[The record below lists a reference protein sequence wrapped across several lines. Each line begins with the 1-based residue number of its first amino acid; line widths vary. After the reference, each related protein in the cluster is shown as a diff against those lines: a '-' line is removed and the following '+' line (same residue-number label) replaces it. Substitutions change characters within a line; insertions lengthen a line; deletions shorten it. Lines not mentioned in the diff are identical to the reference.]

1 MIVTRKAIHRRTVLR
16 GLGVSLALPLLDGM
30 VPAFAALRK
39 TPANA
44 PRRFGVVYV
53 PNGIA
58 MSQWTPATEGA
69 GFELTRI
76 LQPLEQYRER
86 MLVLSG
92 MYGPPPNGGFH
103 ANAST
108 RFLTG
113 LSAMPSEYE
122 LQAGVSIDQHIARDL
137 GRQTQLASLEVGLD
151 SRDVSGSC
159 DVGFACA
166 YSNTISWRTPTTP
179 LPMENNPRALFE
191 RLFGDSGSTDA
202 DIRLRRIDEQ
212 RSILDSVTETV
223 ADLSRE
229 LGSNDRTR
237 INEYLDAVRDIERRI
252 QRAEEQGVEALPV
265 VDQPAGVPASYD
277 EHARLMFD
285 LQVLA
290 YQTDLTRVGTMMM
303 GRELSGRT
311 YTEIGVPDSHH
322 PCSHHRHDPVL
333 YEKLAKI
340 NTYHVGLFA
349 YYLDKLRSTPDGD
362 GSLLDHMVILY
373 GAGMS
378 DSNAH
383 ARTDLPLLLVGGGG
397 DQVKGGRH
405 LVYKDTPMA
414 NLNLAL
420 LEMFGVPREKLG
432 VSTGALDVEPLSL
445 V

>member
-1 MIVTRKAIHRRTVLR
+1 MIVTRKAIHRRTLLR
-16 GLGVSLALPLLDGM
+16 GLGASLALPLLDGM

-39 TPANA
+39 TPANG

-58 MSQWTPATEGA
+58 MSHWTPETEGA
-69 GFELTRI
+69 GFEITRI
-76 LQPLEQYRER
+76 LQPLAGFQDR

-122 LQAGVSIDQHIARDL
+122 LQAGISIDQYIARSL
-137 GRQTQLASLEVGLD
+137 GQETQLASLEVALD
-151 SRDVSGSC
+151 GHDVSGSC

-166 YSNTISWRTPTTP
+166 YSNTISWRTPTAP

-202 DIRLRRIDEQ
+202 GIRLQRIAEQ

-223 ADLSRE
+223 ADLTRE
-229 LGSNDRTR
+229 VGAGDRTR
-237 INEYLDAVRDIERRI
+237 IDEYLDSVRDIERRI
-252 QRAEEQGVEALPV
+252 QRAEEQGDQALPV
-265 VDQPAGVPASYD
+265 VDQPAGIPASYE
-277 EHARLMFD
+277 EHAKLMFD

-311 YTEIGVPDSHH
+311 YNEIGVPDSHH

-333 YEKLAKI
+333 YDKLAKI
-340 NTYHVGLFA
+340 NTFHVSLFG
-349 YYLDKLRSTPDGD
+349 YYLEKLRSTPDGD

-383 ARTDLPLLLVGGGG
+383 ARINLPLLLVGGGG
-397 DQVKGGRH
+397 DQVRGGRH

-420 LEMFGVPREKLG
+420 LEMFGVHREQLG

>member
-1 MIVTRKAIHRRTVLR
+1 MIVTRKAIHRRTLLR
-16 GLGVSLALPLLDGM
+16 GLGASLALPLLDGM

-39 TPANA
+39 TPAHG

-58 MSQWTPATEGA
+58 MSHWTPETEGA
-69 GFELTRI
+69 GFEITRI
-76 LQPLEQYRER
+76 LQPLAGFQDR

-122 LQAGVSIDQHIARDL
+122 LQAGISIDQYIARSL
-137 GRQTQLASLEVGLD
+137 GQETQLASLEVALD
-151 SRDVSGSC
+151 GRDVSGSC

-166 YSNTISWRTPTTP
+166 YSNTISWRTATTP

-202 DIRLRRIDEQ
+202 GIRLQRIAEQ
-212 RSILDSVTETV
+212 RSILDS
-223 ADLSRE
+223 
-229 LGSNDRTR
+229 
-237 INEYLDAVRDIERRI
+237 VRDIERRI
-252 QRAEEQGVEALPV
+252 QRAEEQGDQTLPV
-265 VDQPAGVPASYD
+265 VDQPAGIPASYE
-277 EHARLMFD
+277 EHAKLMFD

-311 YTEIGVPDSHH
+311 YNEIGVPDSHH

-333 YEKLAKI
+333 YDKLAKI
-340 NTYHVGLFA
+340 NTFHVSLFA

-397 DQVKGGRH
+397 DQVRGGRH

-420 LEMFGVPREKLG
+420 LEMFGVHREQLG

>member
-1 MIVTRKAIHRRTVLR
+1 MIITKKAIPRRKVLR

-30 VPAFAALRK
+30 VPAFAALRN
-39 TPANA
+39 TPAN
-44 PRRFGVVYV
+44 PVRRFGVVYV

-58 MSQWTPATEGA
+58 MTNWTPAVQGV
-69 GFELTRI
+69 GFEFTRI
-76 LQPLEQYRER
+76 LKPLEPFRDR
-86 MLVLSG
+86 LLVLSG
-92 MYGPPPNGGFH
+92 THGPSPNGGFH

-113 LSAMPSEYE
+113 LSATPSEYD
-122 LQAGVSIDQHIARDL
+122 LQAGVSIDQYIARQL

-159 DVGFACA
+159 DFGFACE

-179 LPMENNPRALFE
+179 LPMENNPRAIFE
-191 RLFGDSGSTDA
+191 RLFGDSGSTA
-202 DIRLRRIDEQ
+202 PSVRLRRINEQ

-229 LGSNDRTR
+229 LGPNDRSR

-252 QRAEEQGVEALPV
+252 RRAEEQGIEALPH
-265 VDQPAGVPASYD
+265 VDQPAGIPASYD
-277 EHARLMFD
+277 EHAKLMFD

-290 YQTDLTRVGTMMM
+290 YQTDLTRVITMMM

-311 YTEIGVPDSHH
+311 YNDIGVPDSHH

-333 YEKLAKI
+333 YEKLTKI
-340 NTYHVGLFA
+340 NIYHATLFA

-362 GSLLDHMVILY
+362 GSLLDHLMILY

-405 LVYKDTPMA
+405 LVYRDTPMA

-420 LEMFGVPREKLG
+420 LELFGVHQEKLG
-432 VSTGALDVEPLSL
+432 VSTGTLDVEPLSL
-445 V
+445 I